1 MPKLVIMHAV
11 EDVERW
17 LKGKEERVAVLGAFG
32 SNVTDFV
39 AADGSPNVAVSAEVH
54 DMDGLQAMMASPS
67 DETMALMQKHGV
79 VPPFTNYIE
88 A

>member
-17 LKGKEERVAVLGAFG
+17 LKGKEERVEVLGDFG
-32 SNVTDFV
+32 TNVKDYV
-39 AADGSPNVAVSAEVH
+39 AADGSPNIAVSVDVH
-54 DMDGLQAMMASPS
+54 DMEGMQAMMASPS
-67 DETMALMQKHGV
+67 DEAKALMQKHGV
-79 VPPFTNYIE
+79 VPPFTAYIE